1 MSLCRVGAEAV
12 SLALLAHL
20 WIGVY
25 AIHVPDSP
33 GAGAHAREATG
44 TMQHPYGKSIP
55 QDPAIFPGRPLL
67 GRAEDTLHSLLLL
80 SRLRGWALLP
90 WLVSLGSG
98 NRMPKGGLSPS
109 PGLQA
114 SLATLLLDTST
125 GNCLGPHPILPRGRI
140 VHTLGPGCP
149 ESPRGPASPGS
160 PRDP

>member
-55 QDPAIFPGRPLL
+55 QALPSFQAGHCW
-67 GRAEDTLHSLLLL
+67 GEQKTHCTLSY
-80 SRLRGWALLP
+80 
-90 WLVSLGSG
+90 
-98 NRMPKGGLSPS
+98 
-109 PGLQA
+109 
-114 SLATLLLDTST
+114 
-125 GNCLGPHPILPRGRI
+125 C
-140 VHTLGPGCP
+140 
-149 ESPRGPASPGS
+149 SPGS
-160 PRDP
+160 EAGPCCPGWSH